1 MGAPGGDND
10 YHLYWSCQSVF
21 LLVGVIAVIVFILLS
36 LSSLLTLLLSPSGDL
51 GIGLV

>member
-10 YHLYWSCQSVF
+10 YHGWCQSVF